1 MRQRASR
8 QQPKGS
14 AKSIGRAW
22 ENLVLFVCGLMT
34 GTIASILLLVFLRVS
49 FLNPSSVEHV
59 NVTAGEILMTAF
71 LVAFIS
77 IPLAWAGRNA
87 ERGLA
92 TACGLSLIVLLYMA
106 GLATSI

>member
-1 MRQRASR
+1 
-8 QQPKGS
+8 
-14 AKSIGRAW
+14 
-22 ENLVLFVCGLMT
+22 MT